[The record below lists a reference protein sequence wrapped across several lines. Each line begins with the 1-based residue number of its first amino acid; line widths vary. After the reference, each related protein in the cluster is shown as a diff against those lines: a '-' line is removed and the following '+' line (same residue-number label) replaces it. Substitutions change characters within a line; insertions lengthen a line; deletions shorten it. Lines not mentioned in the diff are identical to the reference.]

1 MAKKMT
7 NEEIQEQVDEEIQEQ
22 VDAEIVEAPY
32 DPWKDMRR
40 VFIPKMSRGEQDTM
54 EVGVNDRTY
63 FVPKEQ
69 FVEVPAPVWEV
80 VSEMLKRRKIMET
93 EAKKH
98 SGERQ
103 VHI

>member
-7 NEEIQEQVDEEIQEQ
+7 DEEIKEQVD
-22 VDAEIVEAPY
+22 VETTETPY
-32 DPWKDMRR
+32 DPWQDMRR
-40 VFIPKMSRGEQDTM
+40 VFIPKMSRSEQDTL